1 MIDTIK
7 WGIIGLGNVANVFA
21 KSLQKTKNAKLTAIA
36 SKTPDKLSKF
46 KNEFNINSND
56 CFDDYEKLLNFAEVD
71 IVYITLPNT
80 LHFYWTMEAIKK
92 NKRILI
98 EKPAFLNLGEAEII
112 KQKIDEK
119 KIFFTE
125 GFFYRHLPHISD
137 IIKIINKDEIGKLI
151 SMESS
156 FGKNILTKKK
166 FFFLEKK
173 KKINPF
179 NRLFN
184 KELAGGCILDLGCYP
199 SSFSLLVAS
208 LIKNIDYKN
217 FKMLDIKKE
226 IGETG
231 VEIEAS
237 ALIKFEG
244 GFTSTIK
251 SSFKNDV
258 GRQSIIKGTK
268 GSITIHDTW
277 FGGTIKKKIGDKII
291 ELKKRHYNEILL
303 YEIENITKA
312 ISNNLREVAFPGM
325 SLDETLLNTKILEE
339 WFNA

>member
-1 MIDTIK
+1 MIDIIK
-7 WGIIGLGNVANVFA
+7 WGIIGLGNVAHGFA
-21 KSLQKTKNAKLTAIA
+21 KSLQKTKNVKLTAIA

-46 KNEFNINSND
+46 KKEFNINSNN
-56 CFDDYEKLLNFAEVD
+56 CFDDYEKLLNSAEVD
-71 IVYITLPNT
+71 VIYITLPNT
-80 LHFYWTMEAIKK
+80 FHFHWAMEAIKK

-98 EKPAFLNLGEAEII
+98 EKPAFLNLDQAEVI

-137 IIKIINKDEIGKLI
+137 IIKIINNDEIGELI

-156 FGKNILTKKK
+156 FGKNLLTKKK
-166 FFFLEKK
+166 LFFFEKK

-179 NRLFN
+179 GRLFN
-184 KELAGGCILDLGCYP
+184 TELAGGCILDLGCYP

-208 LIKNIDYKN
+208 QIKKIDYKN
-217 FKMLDIKKE
+217 FKMLDIKKD

-231 VEIEAS
+231 VDIEAS
-237 ALIKFEG
+237 AIIQFEG
-244 GFTSTIK
+244 GFTSLIK

-277 FGGTIKKKIGDKII
+277 FGGIITKKIGDRII
-291 ELKKRHYNEILL
+291 ELKKRHYDDVLL
-303 YEIENITKA
+303 YEIENINNA
-312 ISNNLREVAFPGM
+312 ISNNLREVPFPGM
-325 SLDETLLNTKILEE
+325 SLEETILNTKILEE
-339 WFNA
+339 WLNA

>member
-1 MIDTIK
+1 MIDIIK
-7 WGIIGLGNVANVFA
+7 WGIIGLGNVAHGFA

-46 KNEFNINSND
+46 KNEFNVSSNN

-80 LHFYWTMEAIKK
+80 LHFHWTMEAIKK
-92 NKRILI
+92 DKRILI
-98 EKPAFLNLGEAEII
+98 EKPAFLNLDQAELI
-112 KQKIDEK
+112 KKKIDEK

-137 IIKIINKDEIGKLI
+137 IIEIINKDEIGELI

-156 FGKNILTKKK
+156 FGKNLLTKKK
-166 FFFLEKK
+166 LFFFEKK
-173 KKINPF
+173 KKINPSS
-179 NRLFN
+179 RLFN
-184 KELAGGCILDLGCYP
+184 TELAGGCILDLGCYP

-217 FKMLDIKKE
+217 FKILDIKKD

-231 VEIEAS
+231 VDIEAS
-237 ALIKFEG
+237 AVINFEG
-244 GFTSTIK
+244 AFTSTIK
-251 SSFKNDV
+251 SSFKKDI

-268 GSITIHDTW
+268 GIITINDTW
-277 FGGTIKKKIGDKII
+277 FGGIIKKKIGDKII
-291 ELKKRHYNEILL
+291 ELKKRHYNEVLL
-303 YEIENITKA
+303 YEIENITNA

-325 SLDETLLNTKILEE
+325 SLEETLLNTKILEE